1 MISLRTW
8 RNLMLQTKIL
18 IAFILVLFVVIG
30 LTCLIFYYENTR
42 DTKMHTYSMLNT
54 LSKQYSRTV
63 DFFMDDIEKISL
75 SIFSDPAIQGIL
87 AKHATIKPE
96 EGLKVRNDL
105 FALLFNY
112 AHPRPEIAGIRLY
125 TSDHFSYHYDAG
137 STINLEVV
145 QEEPW
150 QIRLDAISKSDYLL
164 LPPTSL
170 NKEGYREKNLSL
182 VRHIYRIPK
191 RDKIGSLKIDINA
204 YEMGRLLV
212 YSGSDPLGEQMRVF
226 IVTDEGDVIYDNDD
240 AYTGQRVT
248 AFNHALNTE
257 YRKDSGEIV
266 WEDKKYLYT
275 SEKSDYTDWNILIL
289 LSNDFLAAKQQEAQ
303 MILVIVGVV
312 AAILASMVAY
322 LIARHVTKPLR
333 ELITEMNRV
342 ERGDLSGRMDIKNR
356 GELGVLSR
364 VYNNMLNS
372 ISRLITEVYESKL
385 AENDARLSAL
395 QAQINPHFL
404 YNTLNIMK
412 SISRLNGVE
421 EVAEMSE
428 SLADLF
434 KYTMKNLQLPVS
446 LRQELEHV
454 DNYMNIQ
461 KHRFGDRFE
470 LRMEVPEEMM
480 NASVLKLTVQP
491 LVENAIVHG
500 FSRKKADAFIDIK
513 IYREGE
519 VLLISVK
526 DNGLGM
532 EEQTLR
538 KLEQR
543 LANYHKRS
551 KYHVQED
558 GEGIGLSNIHQRI
571 QLLYGEAYGVKVASA
586 WGAGTTVTL
595 IFPYKVF
602 TPMLA
607 EETRE

>member
-1 MISLRTW
+1 MIPLRTW

-18 IAFILVLFVVIG
+18 IAFIFVLFVVIG
-30 LTCLIFYYENTR
+30 LTCMIFYYENTR
-42 DTKMHTYSMLNT
+42 DTKTHTYSMLNT

-96 EGLKVRNDL
+96 EGLKIRNEL

-125 TSDHFSYHYDAG
+125 TTDHISYNYDSG
-137 STINLEVV
+137 STLNAEVYL
-145 QEEPW
+145 EEPW
-150 QIRLDAISKSDYLL
+150 QTRLDAISKSGYLL
-164 LPPTSL
+164 LPPSSSS
-170 NKEGYREKNLSL
+170 KEGYREKNLSL

-204 YEMGRLLV
+204 HEMGRLLV

-226 IVTDEGDVIYDNDD
+226 IVTDEGAVIYDNDD
-240 AYTGQRVT
+240 AYTGQRVA
-248 AFNHALNTE
+248 AFAHALNADD
-257 YRKDSGEIV
+257 RGEIV
-266 WEDKKYLYT
+266 WQDKKYLYT
-275 SEKSDYTDWNILIL
+275 SEKSGYTDWNILIL
-289 LSNDFLAAKQQEAQ
+289 LSNEFLVAKQQEAQ
-303 MILVIVGVV
+303 IILIIVGLI
-312 AAILASMVAY
+312 AAVLASIVAY
-322 LIARHVTKPLR
+322 MIARHVTKPLR

-342 ERGDLSGRMDIKNR
+342 ERGDLSGRMDMKNR

-385 AENDARLSAL
+385 AENNARLSAL

-412 SISRLNGVE
+412 SISRLKGVE

-470 LRMEVPEEMM
+470 LRMEVPEELM

-491 LVENAIVHG
+491 LVENAIIHG
-500 FSRKKADAFIDIK
+500 FSRKKSDARIDLK
-513 IYREGE
+513 IYTEGE
-519 VLLISVK
+519 LLLISVS
-526 DNGLGM
+526 DNGLGIQ
-532 EEQTLR
+532 EQELR
-538 KLEQR
+538 KLERR
-543 LANYHKRS
+543 LADYNKRS
-551 KYHVQED
+551 KHLMQED
-558 GEGIGLSNIHQRI
+558 TEGIGLSNIHQRI
-571 QLLYGEAYGVKVASA
+571 QLLYGEMYGVKLASS

-595 IFPYKVF
+595 TFPYKIF
-602 TPMLA
+602 TPLLA
-607 EETRE
+607 EVTKE